1 MEQGEQR
8 RIANML
14 NCRMGELPMKYLGL
28 PIRDIKLGRED
39 FVELPGKIAKR
50 IPPMEG
56 EALIL
61 TGRDDIDKCMP
72 IKSAYI
78 HNGILLAGNRH
89 S

>member
-1 MEQGEQR
+1 LKINYHKSEVYAFGMEQGEQR

-50 IPPMEG
+50 IPPPH
-56 EALIL
+56 
-61 TGRDDIDKCMP
+61 GRGSTHP
-72 IKSAYI
+72 Q
-78 HNGILLAGNRH
+78 GAG
-89 S
+89 